1 MIKQYLI
8 DYSRDVIDG
17 HVVACQKHIWACMRF
32 IKDIGR
38 ENTPDFPYVFDEDKA
53 MRFFEWMNLFRH
65 TKGPLQGQR
74 IVPHDIQ
81 YFIFGNIYGWVH
93 VDTGY
98 RRFRYAYWQVGR
110 KNAKSQSL
118 GVVASYETAA
128 MGEGMAEVY
137 CAATKKDQAKIVWN
151 ETKVMIERCPEL
163 RTKFKTTYGVIRHP
177 KSESIMKPL
186 SKEDG
191 KKGDGY
197 NPQCGIVDEYHAH
210 ETTEMYDVIDS
221 GMISRTQPLMM
232 IITTAGENLNSPCYR
247 IEYEM
252 VSRLLDPNDEG
263 TENDDYFAMVNELD
277 KDEDGNV
284 IDDIAD
290 EKVWEKANPIAASH
304 EVGRASIRKRLKNAL
319 NAPEKMNDFLTKNM
333 NIWVNGGE
341 KKYMRMDAWAACGT
355 NETVDAKGLEAYVGV
370 DMSMKTD
377 LSSAVFEFQLP
388 DGRFLVRQRSFIP
401 GDTLERKK
409 KTDKVPYDL
418 WIKKGW
424 LEVIPGPVVDQTY
437 IENWIV
443 KASEEWACAIKE
455 ICYDPYQATQFAIQM
470 SDRGYE
476 IVEIR
481 QGIQTLSEP
490 IKGFRELVL
499 QKKIV
504 HEKDQLLTWAM
515 SNAVLKVDQKENVLL
530 DKAKSTN
537 RIDPVAATIDAHVR
551 AIFAEPKMDVSEF
564 ANEDMLKQLW
574 GDGN

>member
-32 IKDIGR
+32 LKDIGR
-38 ENTPDFPYVFDEDKA
+38 ENTPDFPFVFDEDKA

-74 IVPHDIQ
+74 IVPHEIQ

-93 VDTGY
+93 VDTGF

-118 GVVASYETAA
+118 ACVASYEAAA

-137 CAATKKDQAKIVWN
+137 CAATKKEQAKIVWN
-151 ETKVMIERCPEL
+151 ETKVMLEQCPEL
-163 RTKFKTTYGVIRHP
+163 KGKFKTSYGVIRHI
-177 KSESIMKPL
+177 KSDSIVQAL

-191 KKGDGY
+191 KKGDGF
-197 NPQCGIVDEYHAH
+197 NPQCGIVDEWHAH
-210 ETTEMYDVIDS
+210 ETTEIYDVIDS
-221 GMISRTQPLMM
+221 GMISRSQPLMM
-232 IITTAGENLNSPCYR
+232 IITTAGKNLNSPCYR
-247 IEYEM
+247 IDYDM
-252 VSRLLDPNDEG
+252 VSRLLDPNDDS
-263 TENDDYFAMVNELD
+263 TENDEYFAMVNELD
-277 KDEDGNV
+277 KDEDGKL
-284 IDDIAD
+284 IDDVTD
-290 EKVWEKANPIAASH
+290 ESVWEKPNPIAASH
-304 EVGRASIRKRLKNAL
+304 EVGRDSIRKRLKNAL
-319 NAPEKMNDFLTKNM
+319 NAPEKMDDFLTKNM
-333 NIWVNGGE
+333 NVWVSGGE
-341 KKYMRMDAWAACGT
+341 KKYMRMEAWNNCGT
-355 NETVDAKGLEAYVGV
+355 DTPPDVRGVEAFVGV

-377 LSSAVFEFQLP
+377 LSSAVFEFVLP
-388 DGRFLVRQRSFIP
+388 DGRYFLRHRSFIP
-401 GDTLERKK
+401 ADTLEQKK

-418 WIKKGW
+418 WVEKGW

-443 KASEEWACAIKE
+443 EKSEEWGCIVKE
-455 ICYDPYQATQFAIQM
+455 ICYDPYQATQFAIKM
-470 SDRGYE
+470 SERGYE

-504 HEKDQLLTWAM
+504 HEHDHLLTWAM
-515 SNAVLKVDQKENVLL
+515 GNAVLKVDQKENVLL
-530 DKAKSTN
+530 DKTKSTN

-551 AIFAEPKMDVSEF
+551 AVFGEPKMDVSEF
-564 ANEDMLKQLW
+564 ATNELLSQLW
-574 GDGN
+574 GD